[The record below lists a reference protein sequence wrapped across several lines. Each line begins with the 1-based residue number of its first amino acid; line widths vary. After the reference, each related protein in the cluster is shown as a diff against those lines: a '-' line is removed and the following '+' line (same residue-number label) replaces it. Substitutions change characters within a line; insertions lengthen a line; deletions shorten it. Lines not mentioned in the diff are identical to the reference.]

1 MVVYIFSIGWDIGTV
16 SLIGLSFET
25 WADGLKGMGSSRVAC
40 HLDHIAEFP
49 LPFMFVQRLSLV
61 LLLVTRLVLL
71 LPEGIINNSDLQG
84 SITKP

>member
-40 HLDHIAEFP
+40 HLDHSAEFP
-49 LPFMFVQRLSLV
+49 KSCYWLKGL
-61 LLLVTRLVLL
+61 
-71 LPEGIINNSDLQG
+71 NNSDLQG

>member
-49 LPFMFVQRLSLV
+49 KSCY
-61 LLLVTRLVLL
+61 LLLV
-71 LPEGIINNSDLQG
+71 
-84 SITKP
+84 